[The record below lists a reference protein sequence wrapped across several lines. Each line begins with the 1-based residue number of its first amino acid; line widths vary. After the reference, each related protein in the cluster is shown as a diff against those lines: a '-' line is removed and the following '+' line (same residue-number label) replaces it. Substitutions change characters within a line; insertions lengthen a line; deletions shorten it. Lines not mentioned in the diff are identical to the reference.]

1 MFEPILLR
9 KFSHNFVNFLDK
21 VRRILH
27 CEPMNTLTSKDED
40 YLETIYRI
48 SRDSDTVGVTDIARA
63 RNVTVPTARSA
74 VSRLIRYGFVR
85 QQHYGKIML
94 NAEGER
100 VGEEI
105 YSVHRTIRRFL
116 SDVLLLDATQADEE
130 ACRMEHGLS
139 RATLKRLT
147 LFLDAVNG
155 CGGGNPGCL
164 GRYRQSIGPK

>member
-1 MFEPILLR
+1 MI
-9 KFSHNFVNFLDK
+9 
-21 VRRILH
+21 
-27 CEPMNTLTSKDED
+27 TLTTKDED

-63 RNVTVPTARSA
+63 RNVTVPTARTA

-85 QQHYGKIML
+85 QQHYGKIIL
-94 NAEGER
+94 NTDGER
-100 VGEEI
+100 LGEQL
-105 YSVHRTIRRFL
+105 YSVHRTLRRFL
-116 SDVLLLDATQADEE
+116 ADVLLLEANQADEE

-164 GRYRQSIGPK
+164 GRFRQSLGSK

>member
-1 MFEPILLR
+1 MI
-9 KFSHNFVNFLDK
+9 
-21 VRRILH
+21 
-27 CEPMNTLTSKDED
+27 TLTPKDED

-63 RNVTVPTARSA
+63 RNVTVPTARTA
-74 VSRLIRYGFVR
+74 VSRLIRYGLVR

-94 NAEGER
+94 NSDGEKL
-100 VGEEI
+100 GAQL
-105 YSVHRTIRRFL
+105 YSVHRTLRRFL
-116 SDVLLLDATQADEE
+116 AEVLLLDANKADEE

-139 RATLKRLT
+139 RSTLKRLT

-164 GRYRQSIGPK
+164 GRYREAIGSK

>member
-1 MFEPILLR
+1 MI
-9 KFSHNFVNFLDK
+9 
-21 VRRILH
+21 
-27 CEPMNTLTSKDED
+27 TLTPKDED

-63 RNVTVPTARSA
+63 RNVTVPTARTA
-74 VSRLIRYGFVR
+74 VSRLIRYGLVR

-94 NAEGER
+94 NNDGEKL
-100 VGEEI
+100 GAQL
-105 YSVHRTIRRFL
+105 YSVHRTLRRFL
-116 SDVLLLDATQADEE
+116 AEVLLLDANKADEE

-139 RATLKRLT
+139 RSTLKRLT

-164 GRYRQSIGPK
+164 GRYREAIGSK

>member
-1 MFEPILLR
+1 MI
-9 KFSHNFVNFLDK
+9 
-21 VRRILH
+21 
-27 CEPMNTLTSKDED
+27 TLTPKDED

-63 RNVTVPTARSA
+63 RSVTVPTARSA
-74 VSRLIRYGFVR
+74 VSRLIRYGLVR

-94 NAEGER
+94 NSDGEKL
-100 VGEEI
+100 GEQI
-105 YSVHRTIRRFL
+105 YSVHSTIRRFL
-116 SDVLLLDATQADEE
+116 AEVLLLDAEKADEE

-139 RATLKRLT
+139 RSTLRRLS

-164 GRYRQSIGPK
+164 GRYRQSIGSK

>member
-1 MFEPILLR
+1 MI
-9 KFSHNFVNFLDK
+9 
-21 VRRILH
+21 
-27 CEPMNTLTSKDED
+27 TLTPKDED

-74 VSRLIRYGFVR
+74 VSRLIRYGLVR

-94 NAEGER
+94 NSDGEKL
-100 VGEEI
+100 GEQI
-105 YSVHRTIRRFL
+105 YSVHSTIRRFL
-116 SDVLLLDATQADEE
+116 AEVLLLDAEKADEE

-139 RATLKRLT
+139 RSTLRRLS

-164 GRYRQSIGPK
+164 GRYRQSIGSK

>member
-1 MFEPILLR
+1 MI
-9 KFSHNFVNFLDK
+9 
-21 VRRILH
+21 
-27 CEPMNTLTSKDED
+27 TLTPKDED

-63 RNVTVPTARSA
+63 RSVTVPTARTA
-74 VSRLIRYGFVR
+74 VSRLIRYGLVR

-94 NAEGER
+94 NSDGEKL
-100 VGEEI
+100 GEQI
-105 YSVHRTIRRFL
+105 YSVHSTIRRFL
-116 SDVLLLDATQADEE
+116 AEVLLLDAEKADEE

-139 RATLKRLT
+139 RSTLRRLS

-164 GRYRQSIGPK
+164 GRYRQSIGSK